1 MKLGISEEIH
11 SIMSFARDEA
21 MRTGCYEIGPDHIF
35 LAIIRDETCDAHNI
49 LIAAGIRMDEIK
61 GFIDEHI
68 FTNKKIAFE
77 DADKIGIARS
87 CKNLLN
93 LTVLEAAR
101 FNSVKLSSL
110 HLLLAL
116 CRVHESFGCQF
127 LETEGL
133 RYEDM
138 ERLMVGSGFL
148 EYRDDTEDSGTDG
161 GSGSEDGSEGIELD
175 RHSISP
181 DSDGARNEGFS
192 LKDCCRDLTKEAA
205 EGAFDPVIGR
215 RKETGRIMQILG
227 RRKKHNAILV
237 GTAGVG
243 KSSIV
248 EGIAN
253 AIASGKAPQEL
264 KGKTILSLDIAS
276 VLAGTRY
283 RGDLEKRIKS
293 AVTEL
298 AGRDDVILFIDEL
311 QSAVGTGGTSGGHD
325 AAGLLKPY
333 LENGELQ
340 CIATSDPEG
349 FSHIIEKDS
358 SLSRCFQK
366 VEIEPTDSA
375 ETIEILKKLKE
386 RYETHHKVKYSD
398 DSLTACVE
406 LTGRYISD
414 RVFPDKAIDALDEAG
429 SMVKLR
435 ARKSA
440 NPTVSAEDIAA
451 AVSLISGIPLTKVAE
466 KESEKLLNME
476 SRLKQKVIGQE
487 EAVRTVARAIRRSRS
502 GIGDPQRPIG
512 SFLFLGRTGVGKTH
526 LAKALAEEMFGSSD
540 CLIRI
545 DMSEYAEKFTVSRL
559 VGAPPGYV
567 GFNEGGQLTEAVK
580 RKPYSVILLDEI
592 EKAHPDMFNL
602 LLQVMDEGRLTDSSG
617 YTVSLRNCILI
628 MTSNAGSREVESY
641 GNSIGYG
648 FGDTAAGID
657 RKRQKVV
664 DNAIKRIFPPEFINR
679 IDEQV
684 FFRQLD
690 KEDIMKILDLEVA
703 KLRQRIKGKG
713 YRIVISP
720 DVKSFVAETGY
731 DPSYGARPLRRAVR
745 QYIEDPIAEYLLRT
759 GSGNGA
765 ENDMADD
772 WNSDCNHGTGAE
784 NDMADNWNS
793 NSNHGAGPEN
803 RTENKTG
810 SAETVRQNKKR
821 KPVKTISLKLSKDK
835 DCVEVF

>member
-11 SIMSFARDEA
+11 SIMSFSRDEA

-49 LIAAGIRMDEIK
+49 LIAAGIRMAEIK
-61 GFIDEHI
+61 GFIDDHI
-68 FTNKKIAFE
+68 FTDKKIAFE
-77 DADKIGIARS
+77 DADRIGIARD
-87 CKNLLN
+87 CKNLLS

-101 FNSVKLSSL
+101 FNSVKLTSL

-127 LETEGL
+127 LEAEDL

-138 ERLMVGSGFL
+138 EKLMVGSGLL
-148 EYRDDTEDSGTDG
+148 EYRDDTEDIGAA
-161 GSGSEDGSEGIELD
+161 GSSDSENSDEGIEFEGHDISKD
-175 RHSISP
+175 RP
-181 DSDGARNEGFS
+181 NARNEGFS

-215 RKETGRIMQILG
+215 KEETGRIMQILG

-237 GTAGVG
+237 GMAGAG

-253 AIASGKAPQEL
+253 AIASGKAPREL

-276 VLAGTRY
+276 ILAGTRY

-293 AVTEL
+293 AVAEL

-311 QSAVGTGGTSGGHD
+311 PSAVGAGSSSGGHD
-325 AAGLLKPY
+325 TAGLLKPY

-340 CIATSDPEG
+340 CIATSDPDG

-366 VEIEPTDSA
+366 VEIEPTGYA
-375 ETIEILKKLKE
+375 ETIEILKNLKE
-386 RYETHHKVKYSD
+386 RYEAHHRVKYSD

-406 LTGRYISD
+406 LTGRYVSD

-429 SMVKLR
+429 SMVKLK
-435 ARKSA
+435 ARKGAS
-440 NPTVSAEDIAA
+440 PTVSAEDIAA
-451 AVSLISGIPLTKVAE
+451 AVSLISGIPLTRVAE
-466 KESEKLLNME
+466 KESDKLLNME
-476 SRLKQKVIGQE
+476 SRLKQKVIGQD
-487 EAVRTVARAIRRSRS
+487 EAVGTVARAIRRSRS

-526 LAKALAEEMFGSSD
+526 LAKALAEEMFGSQD

-602 LLQVMDEGRLTDSSG
+602 LLQVIDEGRLTDGSG
-617 YTVSLRNCILI
+617 CTVSLRNCILI

-641 GNSIGYG
+641 GNGIGYG

-684 FFRQLD
+684 FFKPLD
-690 KEDIMKILDLEVA
+690 KEDIVKILDIEVA
-703 KLRQRIKGKG
+703 KLRQRIKGSG
-713 YRIVISP
+713 YRIIIP
-720 DVKSFVAETGY
+720 PEVKSFVAENGY
-731 DPSYGARPLRRAVR
+731 DPLYGARPLARAVR
-745 QYIEDPIAEYLLRT
+745 QYIEDPIAEYLLRCSGGIHDT
-759 GSGNGA
+759 GSSEAIGEKQNNIELRDDNGQ
-765 ENDMADD
+765 D
-772 WNSDCNHGTGAE
+772 
-784 NDMADNWNS
+784 
-793 NSNHGAGPEN
+793 
-803 RTENKTG
+803 
-810 SAETVRQNKKR
+810 KKR
-821 KPVKTISLKLSKDK
+821 KPLKTISLKLSPAKDT
-835 DCVEVF
+835 VEIR